1 MLHAGLLRDPPS
13 TSPGSPQR
21 AAVDWSQRF
30 SALAREAR
38 DARLRAFYAAGA
50 VSPDTPL
57 QQVPLL
63 ALDVETTGLDPA
75 RDGIVSIGLVPMTL
89 DRIRASQAA
98 NADTLRG
105 HQIAETEAA
114 AEAAT
119 ERMTVPVA
127 VLLFGFLVFI
137 AYPAIAQITSVSGP
151 TP

>member
-1 MLHAGLLRDPPS
+1 M
-13 TSPGSPQR
+13 
-21 AAVDWSQRF
+21 
-30 SALAREAR
+30 SAK
-38 DARLRAFYAAGA
+38 
-50 VSPDTPL
+50 
-57 QQVPLL
+57 
-63 ALDVETTGLDPA
+63 
-75 RDGIVSIGLVPMTL
+75 
-89 DRIRASQAA
+89 
-98 NADTLRG
+98 ADTVRG